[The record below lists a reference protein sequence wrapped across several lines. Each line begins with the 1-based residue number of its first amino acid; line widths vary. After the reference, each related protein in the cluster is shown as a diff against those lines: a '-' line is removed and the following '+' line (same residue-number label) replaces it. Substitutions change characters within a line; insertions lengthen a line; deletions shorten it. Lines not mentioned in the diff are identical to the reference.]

1 MNENVE
7 EIMYEEFYEEFK
19 VDVETAF
26 NMTFDD
32 YAADP
37 RFEKSAD
44 GFLGFIRSKDAPI
57 TYYVGR
63 LDDEEEAKLLSD
75 PRFVDC
81 ARLFFSRQDPLD
93 LTVDHHN
100 YLKDKYIDLF
110 TEHYRYDFE
119 LDLEG
124 NIDNLTQKIMYDY
137 KSGGYDC
144 MQDYIKPW
152 TYIDYNGDSDYYS
165 LDGTRMYDYVED
177 SIASVMKELKEAAVM
192 YDDRG
197 I

>member
-63 LDDEEEAKLLSD
+63 LDDDEEAKLLND

-81 ARLFFSRQDPLD
+81 ARLFFSRQDLSD
-93 LTVDHHN
+93 LTIDHHN

-110 TEHYRYDFE
+110 IEHYRYDFE

-137 KSGGYDC
+137 NSGGYDC

>member
-44 GFLGFIRSKDAPI
+44 GFLGFIRSKDDPI

-63 LDDEEEAKLLSD
+63 LDDDEEAKLLSD

-81 ARLFFSRQDPLD
+81 ARLFFSRQDPSD
-93 LTVDHHN
+93 LTIDHLN
-100 YLKDKYIDLF
+100 YLKDNFIDLF

-124 NIDNLTQKIMYDY
+124 NIDKLTQIIVDDY
-137 KSGGYDC
+137 GSGGYNYT
-144 MQDYIKPW
+144 QNHIKPW
-152 TYIDYNGDSDYYS
+152 AYVEYNGRTDYYS
-165 LDGTRMYDYVED
+165 LDGTRMYHYVEAYITGPMEGIKAEAMMYRD
-177 SIASVMKELKEAAVM
+177 SEI
-192 YDDRG
+192 
-197 I
+197 